1 MSLPDIL
8 KTKPMATIDTMSIHT
23 SILEPV
29 VCTQQVC
36 RFTLE
41 KRGILDINSA
51 VQVAVIRPRDVTKP
65 DTEYFPPIR
74 TGGASFIESAT
85 LRIGATAVATT
96 NSFGRYHTMMRQFKS
111 AEERIRKSGVL
122 EGTVDGLEPSNVE
135 DGGLQTMNGAW
146 GRDATGLPN
155 TNSEPQLTH
164 LIEDNE
170 DGTAVFAIKLSDLFP
185 MMRSVQLP
193 LYLIQEP
200 VSIEIQWS
208 DGSEYTSWLQSD
220 VAANPVVAGV
230 KATIATTQ
238 VKFLADYLTYT
249 DDRMAQMAAVVMSES
264 GLQMG
269 YNDLVLTTTT
279 APAAAVPG
287 GGAAPT
293 VQSVNREI
301 GLSSR
306 TVKNIMWADY
316 LTGVDATDG
325 QLLGIYRSTAQ
336 SKASEYNLRIN
347 DRELFNRPVI
357 NEATKANYLAQI
369 EGVELQVASCEY
381 SFDQITDHS
390 SIAAPRTFKAFGD
403 TQSYAI
409 NTISDANFSGHQHYC
424 GVDLVTN
431 PLTGAGTQVGQKP
444 ILLQRTLYRSAAD
457 SPANQI
463 ITFVWGKVERQFILK
478 NGNVSVTE

>member
-8 KTKPMATIDTMSIHT
+8 KTKPMATVDTMSIHT

-29 VCTQQVC
+29 VCTQHVC

-51 VQVAVIRPRDVTKP
+51 IQVGVVRPRDATYP
-65 DTEYFPPIR
+65 DTQIFPPIR

-122 EGTVDGLEPSNVE
+122 EGTVDGLEPSNTE
-135 DGGLQTMNGAW
+135 DGGLQPMNGSW
-146 GRDATGLPN
+146 GRTPQGIPN
-155 TNSEPQLTH
+155 TDSPSQLTN
-164 LIEDNE
+164 LIKPLEE
-170 DGTAVFAIKLSDLFP
+170 ETAVFAIKLSDLFP

-208 DGSEYTSWLQSD
+208 PGDEYTSWVQSD
-220 VAANPVVAGV
+220 VAANAVAAGSSR
-230 KATIATTQ
+230 IATTQ

-279 APAAAVPG
+279 APGAAAPG

-325 QLLGIYRSTAQ
+325 QLLGVYRSTAT
-336 SKASEYNLRIN
+336 SKPSEYNLRIN
-347 DRELFNRPVI
+347 DRELFNRPVV
-357 NEATKANYLAQI
+357 NESTKANYLAQI

-390 SIAAPRTFKAFGD
+390 ALAAPRTFRAFGT
-403 TQSYAI
+403 TQSYAL
-409 NTISDANFSGHQHYC
+409 NGISDANFSGHQHYC

-444 ILLQRTLYRSAAD
+444 ILLQRTLYRGAED

>member
-51 VQVAVIRPRDVTKP
+51 VQVGVIRPRDATHGNT
-65 DTEYFPPIR
+65 DIFPPIR

-122 EGTVDGLEPSNVE
+122 EGTVDGLEPSNTE
-135 DGGLQTMNGAW
+135 DGGLQTMNGSW
-146 GRDATGLPN
+146 GRDAAGLPN
-155 TNSEPQLTH
+155 LNSLAHETN
-164 LIEDNE
+164 LIKDNE
-170 DGTAVFAIKLSDLFP
+170 EDTAVFAIKLSDLFP

-208 DGSEYTSWLQSD
+208 PGDEYTSWVQGD
-220 VAANPVVAGV
+220 VVANPVAAGPS
-230 KATIATTQ
+230 KIATTQ

-264 GLQMG
+264 GLQMA

-279 APAAAVPG
+279 APGTNAPG

-316 LTGVDATDG
+316 LTGVDATQG
-325 QLLGIYRSTAQ
+325 QLLGVYRSTAT
-336 SKASEYNLRIN
+336 SKPSEYNLRIN
-347 DRELFNRPVI
+347 DRELFNRPVV

-381 SFDQITDHS
+381 SFDQITEHS

-403 TQSYAI
+403 TQSYALNGI
-409 NTISDANFSGHQHYC
+409 TDNNLSGHQHYC

-457 SPANQI
+457 SPANQV

>member
-51 VQVAVIRPRDVTKP
+51 IQVGVVRPTSVTAAAQP
-65 DTEYFPPIR
+65 IFPPIR
-74 TGGASFIESAT
+74 TGGASFIKSAT
-85 LRIGATAVATT
+85 LRIGATAIATT
-96 NSFGRYHTMMRQFKS
+96 NEMGRYHTMMRQFKS

-122 EGTVDGLEPSNVE
+122 EGTVDGLEPSNLE
-135 DGGLQTMNGAW
+135 DGGLQPMNLGW
-146 GRDATGLPN
+146 GRGAAGF
-155 TNSEPQLTH
+155 PQNNAVH
-164 LIEDNE
+164 DESKLITAGEDE
-170 DGTAVFAIKLSDLFP
+170 TAVFAIKLSDLFP
-185 MMRSVQLP
+185 FMRSVQLP

-208 DGSEYTSWLQSD
+208 NGEQYESWIQGTPT
-220 VAANPVVAGV
+220 NPVDPGRAS
-230 KATIATTQ
+230 IATTQ

-264 GLQMG
+264 GLQMP
-269 YNDLVLTTTT
+269 YNDLVLTTAT
-279 APAAAVPG
+279 AGGVAVPG

-316 LTGVDATDG
+316 ISGVDDNEG
-325 QLLGIYRSTAQ
+325 QLLGIYRSTAT
-336 SKASEYNLRIN
+336 SKPSEYNLRIN
-347 DRELFNRPVI
+347 DRELFNRPVV

-369 EGVELQVASCEY
+369 EGVELQVSSCEY
-381 SFDQITDHS
+381 SFDQLTDHS
-390 SIAAPRTFKAFGD
+390 NLAAPRSFPAFSAG
-403 TQSYAI
+403 QAYAGI
-409 NTISDANFSGHQHYC
+409 PIDDAALAGHQHYC

-444 ILLQRTLYRSAAD
+444 ITLQRTLYRSPAD
-457 SPANQI
+457 HPGNQI
-463 ITFVWGKVERQFILK
+463 TTFVWGKVERQFILK